1 MGKFM
6 SLSVIGGVI
15 VVAVIY
21 ALRSSDKFIKNEPE
35 GGKKTDLLIIISTFA
50 VILAVSLLVPG
61 IYGLVN
67 IFFK

>member
-35 GGKKTDLLIIISTFA
+35 GGKETDLLIIISTFA

-61 IYGLVN
+61 IYGLVK
-67 IFFK
+67 IFLK

>member
-1 MGKFM
+1 MGKFVLM
-6 SLSVIGGVI
+6 SVIGVAI
-15 VVAVIY
+15 IAAVIY
-21 ALRSSDKFIKNEPE
+21 TLRASDKFIKNEPK

-61 IYGLVN
+61 IYGLVK